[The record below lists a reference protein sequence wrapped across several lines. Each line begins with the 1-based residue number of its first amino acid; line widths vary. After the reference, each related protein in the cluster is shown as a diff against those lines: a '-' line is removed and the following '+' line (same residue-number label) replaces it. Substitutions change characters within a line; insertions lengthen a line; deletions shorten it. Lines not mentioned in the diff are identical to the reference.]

1 MSCTRE
7 VHEWRRSQSTAF
19 SLGRRKTAEPGGFTL
34 IELLVVIAIIATLAA
49 VVAPSIFG
57 NVGDAKRSAAKS
69 QIEILALALDQ
80 YRLDNDAYP
89 TTQQGMEALWANPGT
104 GDGPKNWKG
113 PYLRQA
119 VPLDPWGRAYVYI
132 SPGDVNVDAY
142 DLYTLGRDGRPGG
155 VNEDGDITSWRGPV
169 RQ

>member
-1 MSCTRE
+1 MSSRNERRARE
-7 VHEWRRSQSTAF
+7 LHRIHLLHHRVRRTL
-19 SLGRRKTAEPGGFTL
+19 SLGFTL

-57 NVGDAKRSAAKS
+57 NVGDARRSAAKS

-80 YRLDNDAYP
+80 YRLDNDAYT
-89 TTQQGMEALWANPGT
+89 TTQQGLEALRILPASGEAA
-104 GDGPKNWKG
+104 KSWKG
-113 PYLRQA
+113 PYLRQELP
-119 VPLDPWGRAYVYI
+119 VDPWGRAYVYV
-132 SPGDVNVDAY
+132 SPGEVNVEAY

-155 VNEDGDITSWRGPV
+155 ANEDADITSWHGAV

>member
-1 MSCTRE
+1 MSCRNE
-7 VHEWRRSQSTAF
+7 LRRFRSRHHEAHNRPARS
-19 SLGRRKTAEPGGFTL
+19 PGFTL

-57 NVGDAKRSAAKS
+57 NVGDARRSAAKS
-69 QIEILALALDQ
+69 EIEILALALDQ

-89 TTQQGMEALWANPGT
+89 TTQQGLDALRSLPTGGEAT
-104 GDGPKNWKG
+104 KNWKG

-119 VPLDPWGRAYVYI
+119 VPLDPWGRVYVYV
-132 SPGDVNVDAY
+132 SPGEMNVESY
-142 DLYTLGRDGRPGG
+142 DLYTLGRDGRAGG
-155 VNEDGDITSWRGPV
+155 ANEDADITSWHGPV

>member
-1 MSCTRE
+1 MSCKNE
-7 VHEWRRSQSTAF
+7 IRRID
-19 SLGRRKTAEPGGFTL
+19 LRRLHHRVSPALSPGFTL

-57 NVGDAKRSAAKS
+57 NVGDARRSAAKS

-89 TTQQGMEALWANPGT
+89 TTQQGLEALRILRASGEAAKT
-104 GDGPKNWKG
+104 WKG
-113 PYLRQA
+113 PYLRQE
-119 VPLDPWGRAYVYI
+119 VPVDPWGRAYVYV
-132 SPGDVNVDAY
+132 SPGEVSVEAY

-155 VNEDGDITSWRGPV
+155 ANEDADITSWHGSV